1 MTTGLLNQLINEDPS
16 IFSTVRYLMTGGDII
31 SPKHIAKVLD
41 ACPNVQII
49 NCYGPTEN
57 GSYSTC
63 YPVTGNETDGIIP
76 IGKPISNSTCY
87 VVSKDQTL
95 QPIGVPGELWV
106 GGDGVARGYINN
118 PELTKK
124 GLYQILLEMV

>member
-1 MTTGLLNQLINEDPS
+1 M
-16 IFSTVRYLMTGGDII
+16 RYLLTGGDII
-31 SPKHIAKVLD
+31 SPKHIEKVMNS
-41 ACPNVQII
+41 CPNIQII

-87 VVSKDQTL
+87 IVSKDQTL
-95 QPIGVPGELWV
+95 QPVGAPGELWV

-118 PELTKK
+118 RRTNRAEI
-124 GLYQILLEMV
+124 Y